1 MPTNINFS
9 NNLGI
14 LSGNSISIAQTLT
27 PFCNEY
33 SMEFDGVSDYFE
45 GSSTFSEL
53 DGQSQFSLSMWIKPD
68 ALDAIRI
75 LFHIQKNTTA
85 AASQVLVFL
94 RNNGVLDI
102 SADVSSKYCRSQVGS
117 IQAGVWNHVLICF
130 DLSQGNV
137 ANKIRPFVNGVDVYD
152 GSNGLGT
159 SFVTSTGPIHLGE
172 EANGYTNPFLG
183 KMDEVALWNSDQRA
197 NVSDIYNGGLPFDL
211 STLGTPPDHWYR
223 MGDNDVFNTNWTLS
237 DNVGSYDL
245 TSVSMPVGARVT
257 DVAFLNE
264 YSMTFDGSSDYAFVG
279 TSSLGITS
287 AITVSAWVKIPTTNT
302 GGGGTNIQTIICE
315 DTTSGGQR
323 NWNLSWRGTGFNYFQ
338 WSVFAPNGAATT
350 IVSSGVV
357 PNDGFWHHVMGTY
370 DGTTGTNGVKLY
382 IDGSLSNQATASFAG
397 INSNTG
403 SEATIGA
410 LTSAAGRFFEG
421 EIDEVAVWDN
431 DESSNINSI
440 YSSSGALDISCLNPL
455 SWWRMGDGDSFSTN
469 WTFFDNGSGGN
480 DATSSTLPE
489 AARLPITANS
499 YSQNSFVFD
508 GAPDFVTMGNP
519 ASLQITGALTLSAW
533 VKTGD
538 NRDAIILS
546 KDDQTNRCFSLSAN
560 LPGGGANY
568 TSLYIFSGG
577 TATGVVSNT
586 LLTAGTW
593 YHVMA
598 VFKPSTYMRIYI
610 NGVLDA
616 ENTTSIPSSIDN
628 DPADFVIGKGLS
640 AGYHF
645 FGNIDE
651 VYVWDNDQSGNISTI
666 YGNGVPTDISSL
678 NPLGHWRFGETD
690 TFTTSWTFVDQ
701 GSGGNDGTSST
712 LPEEAKTGDQ
722 PYVI

>member
-1 MPTNINFS
+1 MKFPS
-9 NNLGI
+9 H
-14 LSGNSISIAQTLT
+14 
-27 PFCNEY
+27 
-33 SMEFDGVSDYFE
+33 D
-45 GSSTFSEL
+45 
-53 DGQSQFSLSMWIKPD
+53 
-68 ALDAIRI
+68 
-75 LFHIQKNTTA
+75 
-85 AASQVLVFL
+85 
-94 RNNGVLDI
+94 
-102 SADVSSKYCRSQVGS
+102 
-117 IQAGVWNHVLICF
+117 QAGVWNHVLICF

-137 ANKIRPFVNGVDVYD
+137 ANKIRPFVNGVDVYN

-323 NWNLSWRGTGFNYFQ
+323 NWNLSWRGTGYDYFQ

-350 IVSSGVV
+350 ILSSGVV

-382 IDGSLSNQATASFAG
+382 VDGSLSNQATASFAG

-410 LTSAAGRFFEG
+410 LTGGGGRYFLG
-421 EIDEVAVWDN
+421 EIDEVAVWDS
-431 DESSNINSI
+431 DQSSNINSI
-440 YSSSGALDISCLNPL
+440 YSSSGVPDISSLNPL
-455 SWWRMGDGDSFSTN
+455 SWWRMGDGDTYKENLIVYSEDLTQTTWTKTGSTISADSIAAPDGLTTADKLVEDMSGGSHFVQKTSITIVISETYNLSVYLKAGERNIVRVASAIDSSVPYANVDLSSGSILFSTYAN
-469 WTFFDNGSGGN
+469 TP
-480 DATSSTLPE
+480 TL
-489 AARLPITANS
+489 
-499 YSQNSFVFD
+499 
-508 GAPDFVTMGNP
+508 
-519 ASLQITGALTLSAW
+519 
-533 VKTGD
+533 
-538 NRDAIILS
+538 
-546 KDDQTNRCFSLSAN
+546 
-560 LPGGGANY
+560 
-568 TSLYIFSGG
+568 
-577 TATGVVSNT
+577 
-586 LLTAGTW
+586 
-593 YHVMA
+593 
-598 VFKPSTYMRIYI
+598 
-610 NGVLDA
+610 
-616 ENTTSIPSSIDN
+616 TSI
-628 DPADFVIGKGLS
+628 
-640 AGYHF
+640 
-645 FGNIDE
+645 
-651 VYVWDNDQSGNISTI
+651 
-666 YGNGVPTDISSL
+666 
-678 NPLGHWRFGETD
+678 
-690 TFTTSWTFVDQ
+690 
-701 GSGGNDGTSST
+701 
-712 LPEEAKTGDQ
+712 
-722 PYVI
+722 